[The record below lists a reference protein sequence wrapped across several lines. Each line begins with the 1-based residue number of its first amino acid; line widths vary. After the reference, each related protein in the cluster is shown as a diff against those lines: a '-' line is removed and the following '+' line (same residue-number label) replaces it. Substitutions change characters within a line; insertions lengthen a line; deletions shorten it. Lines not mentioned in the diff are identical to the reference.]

1 MGGVQLKF
9 WIGRGLVMLSAI
21 AAVIVA
27 GGCPGG
33 GGKGVE
39 DPTPPD
45 PAEVSDGGVAT
56 ATDDDDGADPPDPTN
71 GVPDSSADDDDDD
84 GVDVAPVA
92 PVDARFKTS
101 ASPEE
106 MSAFLLKPTA
116 HAVKKSDW
124 PLAISLYRGLVL
136 ARGVG
141 SPEAVQLARS
151 WMLAGQYDDAIAVLD
166 EFLVASTDAKAKKAA
181 AKERDRLDKAQ
192 NPFAGKSFEVTPAN
206 GEAGQAFKLGRAAFK
221 KKKYAD
227 ALLYY
232 RMGSVLAPGLP
243 GFLRELG
250 ATYDKLGA
258 TKEKIRFYQEYLLQR
273 PFGKNSDFVRNA
285 LVKVK
290 GATGKLSITSALPCD
305 DFWMQGQQPRRK
317 LPIKKLQ
324 VAPGRYK
331 ALCINYKYQIAFYE
345 SARVKA
351 GGAATLT
358 FSWAVL
364 VNQLANPFGRIAIE
378 DVLQGGGALKNLSI
392 AQPEQGVVVPKD
404 GKAMRMVLTALDGS
418 KKVERYIK
426 VQAGKKE
433 VIKW

>member
-1 MGGVQLKF
+1 MGGEQFKF
-9 WIGRGLVMLSAI
+9 RRGYWLVAI
-21 AAVIVA
+21 AVAVVA
-27 GGCPGG
+27 LGCPGG
-33 GGKGVE
+33 GDKGVV

-45 PAEVSDGGVAT
+45 PVGNVSDAGVEEG
-56 ATDDDDGADPPDPTN
+56 DGDGDGT
-71 GVPDSSADDDDDD
+71 GSTLVVPDSSADDDDDGD
-84 GVDVAPVA
+84 TGVAATKPA
-92 PVDARFKTS
+92 PVDVRFKTS
-101 ASPEE
+101 VSQVK
-106 MSAFLLKPTA
+106 MSAFLVKPTA
-116 HAVKKSDW
+116 RAVKKGDW

-136 ARGVG
+136 ARGAG
-141 SPEAVQLARS
+141 SAEAVQLARS
-151 WMLAGQYDDAIAVLD
+151 WMLAGQYDDAIEVLD
-166 EFLVASTDAKAKKAA
+166 EFLVNSKDAKAKSAA
-181 AKERDRLDKAQ
+181 AKERDRLDKAK
-192 NPFAGKSFEVTPAN
+192 NPFAGKSFAVTPAN
-206 GEAGQAFKLGRAAFK
+206 AEAGKAFKLGRKAFK

-232 RMGSVLAPGLP
+232 RMGSALAPGLP

-258 TKEKIRFYQEYLLQR
+258 TKEKTSFYQEYLLQR
-273 PFGKNSDFVRNA
+273 PFGKNSTFVRKA

-290 GATGKLSITSALPCD
+290 GATGKLNVTSALPCD
-305 DFWMQGQQPRRK
+305 DFWMQGQRPKRK
-317 LPIKKLQ
+317 LPIKKLE

-351 GGAATLT
+351 GGTSTLT

-364 VNQLANPFGRIAIE
+364 VNNLANPYGRIAIE
-378 DVLQGGGALKNLSI
+378 DVLQGNGAMKNLSI

-404 GKAMRMVLTALDGS
+404 GKAMRMLLTALDGS

-426 VQAGKKE
+426 LQAGKKE